1 MLLLHFPCRLRE
13 WAVHRMERMGM
24 TANSVPL
31 SYNSAPLI
39 QIDTEVAL
47 ILLLHVILYEW
58 AV

>member
-1 MLLLHFPCRLRE
+1 
-13 WAVHRMERMGM
+13 M